1 MGRLI
6 VSHLGTTMSI
16 TEEVTRPHIN
26 DIHSN
31 NNSNNIATTTITIH
45 QVLVTDVVTL
55 GCCQL
60 S

>member
-31 NNSNNIATTTITIH
+31 SNNIATTTITIH

>member
-31 NNSNNIATTTITIH
+31 NNNIATTTITIH